1 VKRLSY
7 LLVPDLLLKM
17 SRQILFV
24 RVLGNLIKS
33 KRVTWRTYT
42 KKIDNKI
49 LDIPIED
56 TRNFSIVAHVD
67 HGKSTLADRIL
78 EMTG

>member
-1 VKRLSY
+1 
-7 LLVPDLLLKM
+7 M

-24 RVLGNLIKS
+24 RVLGDLIKS
-33 KRVTWRTYT
+33 KRVTWRTYS
-42 KKIDNKI
+42 KKIDSKI

-78 EMTG
+78 EMTGQVRDSL

>member
-1 VKRLSY
+1 
-7 LLVPDLLLKM
+7 M

-33 KRVTWRTYT
+33 KRVTWRTYS
-42 KKIDNKI
+42 KKIDSKI

-78 EMTG
+78 EMTGQVRDSL

>member
-1 VKRLSY
+1 
-7 LLVPDLLLKM
+7 M

-24 RVLGNLIKS
+24 RVLGDLIKS
-33 KRVTWRTYT
+33 KRVTCRTYS
-42 KKIDNKI
+42 KKTDSKI

>member
-1 VKRLSY
+1 
-7 LLVPDLLLKM
+7 M

-33 KRVTWRTYT
+33 KRVTWRTYS
-42 KKIDNKI
+42 KKIDSKI

-78 EMTG
+78 EMTGEVRDSL

>member
-1 VKRLSY
+1 
-7 LLVPDLLLKM
+7 M

-24 RVLGNLIKS
+24 RVLGDLIKS
-33 KRVTWRTYT
+33 QRVTWRTYS
-42 KKIDNKI
+42 KKIDSKI

-78 EMTG
+78 EMTGQVRDSL